1 MSWKTAEPPWTLGG
15 KYNKTSYNEGN
26 KITSNSNPVWDYPT
40 QGATPITTTHNPCG
54 YWNLGSG
61 VCGDAV
67 ISYSTA
73 IMEVG
78 DTQTFS
84 VTTTVIG
91 SSYTWEIESGLGSL
105 STATGNTT
113 VFTAAAVGYTTIIM
127 KCQGAKCSSFRVRTI
142 EYTYTVAECWELE
155 RESFNK
161 SVSHGGL
168 LYFGSNDG
176 NVYSFDGTT
185 DTLVG
190 APQAGAADPKIS
202 ALVSHGGNLYASVYA
217 GSGVYRYDG
226 GTTWTSVGTPGLT
239 RVCTLYS
246 NGTYLYAG
254 ARQVGSAFN
263 GVYVWN
269 GTSTWTK
276 LGTAD
281 KFGNSDNIN
290 AIISFNGDIIAG
302 NYPVTAYKFTDGEF
316 VSMGRSHPT
325 EVGTIGFFLE
335 LNETLYTG
343 RYNPYMRKYV
353 SGTTWT
359 AACYASQAFTNPIVC
374 NDSIVYSTSANNVIY
389 SCQGNEGAGS
399 GTLIINLGYDPGQA
413 VKTLC
418 VHGGDLYSI
427 SRSGPNAAYLC
438 RITYDY

>member
-142 EYTYTVAECWELE
+142 EYTYTVETCWEMT
-155 RESFNK
+155 RENPIRSA
-161 SVSHGGL
+161 VHGGI
-168 LYFGSNDG
+168 LYIGG
-176 NVYSFDGTT
+176 NAGGVYSFDGTT
-185 DTLVG
+185 VSSVG
-190 APQAGAADPKIS
+190 SPQAGASDPRIS
-202 ALVSHGGNLYASVYA
+202 GLVSHGDYLFASVYA
-217 GSGVYRYDG
+217 GSGVYRYNG
-226 GTTWTSVGTPGLT
+226 GTSWTNVGTPGLT
-239 RVCTLYS
+239 RTCTIYS
-246 NGTYLYAG
+246 DGTNLYAG
-254 ARQVGSAFN
+254 ARQVGSQGN

-276 LGTAD
+276 FGTAL
-281 KFGNSDNIN
+281 KIGNSDNVN
-290 AIISFNGDIIAG
+290 AIISFNGTLIATDG
-302 NYPVTAYKFTDGEF
+302 RLTAYA
-316 VSMGRSHPT
+316 
-325 EVGTIGFFLE
+325 
-335 LNETLYTG
+335 YTG
-343 RYNPYMRKYV
+343 GELVSIGVINPPLTGAIVYLIEYEESLYAGKTDIYLCEYA
-353 SGTTWT
+353 SGTTWSVAT
-359 AACYASQAFTNPIVC
+359 TCPDGGVWYHPAVWKDSLILSSNGGRIYAY
-374 NDSIVYSTSANNVIY
+374 DGSTS
-389 SCQGNEGAGS
+389 
-399 GTLIINLGYDPGQA
+399 TLIATIPVMGTQPNIG
-413 VKTLC
+413 TIC
-418 VHGGDLYSI
+418 VYNGDLYSA
-427 SRSGPNAAYLC
+427 SYHLTNPSQLC
-438 RITYDY
+438 KIVHSY